1 VVIYFLTVNY
11 YSSELL
17 KTLINSL
24 AINQDDYK
32 QLVIVNNSPDDLAV
46 KKLVNHQIIL
56 LESTQNIG
64 FGQACNLGLNW
75 IYQQNK
81 QAIVWLINPDAY
93 LLPDSYSK
101 LIKFF
106 TLDSSVSILGTV
118 VNTPDQQV
126 WFAGGIFQPNT
137 GLIDVQTVIDSSKDL
152 LIKTPWVTGCS
163 MVINLGKF
171 AECPQFDPDY
181 FLYYEDFDFCQRYG
195 KLGHI
200 IAIAPQISVV
210 HQPSSITSKNPD
222 LKIQYSIYSYLLS
235 LEKHTNRLVL
245 WYRLLRILLIAF
257 LFLPKDYH
265 LSINKLK
272 AIFKYLK
279 RYVWRISY

>member
-1 VVIYFLTVNY
+1 MVIYFLTVNY

-17 KTLINSL
+17 KTLINSINSL
-24 AINQDDYK
+24 AITQDIYK
-32 QLVIVNNSPDDLAV
+32 QLVIVNNSPDDLEI
-46 KKLVNHQIIL
+46 KKLVDHQIIL
-56 LESTQNIG
+56 LEANQNIG

-75 IYQQNK
+75 IYARDK

-137 GLIDVQTVIDSSKDL
+137 GLIDVRTVIDSSVDI

-163 MVINLGKF
+163 MMINLRKF

-181 FLYYEDFDFCQRYG
+181 FLYYEDFDFCQRYK

-200 IAIAPQISVV
+200 VAIAPQISVV

-245 WYRLLRILLIAF
+245 WYRLLRILIIAF

-272 AIFKYLK
+272 AIFKYLQK
-279 RYVWRISY
+279 N